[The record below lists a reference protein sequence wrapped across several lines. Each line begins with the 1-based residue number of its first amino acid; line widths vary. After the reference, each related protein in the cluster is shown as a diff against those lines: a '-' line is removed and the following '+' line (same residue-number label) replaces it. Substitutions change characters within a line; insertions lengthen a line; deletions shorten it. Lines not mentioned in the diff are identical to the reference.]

1 MTTSTPNWRRLGSD
15 AVYRGRMLQR
25 SAIMKAVRD
34 FFASRGFLEVE
45 TPILVAHP
53 GMEPHLEPFATGL
66 ADERGGTR
74 AGYLITSPE
83 YSLKKLLA
91 AGLPKIFE
99 ITRSFRNGEP
109 WGGTHNPEFSLIEW
123 YRAHD
128 DYRAL
133 MRDTEELVAEA
144 ALKVVGQTALNYQ
157 GQVVELAPAW
167 TRLSVAEAFDHY
179 CSLDLG
185 RGIDD
190 PEWFRSEVAGRGCT
204 IDGTDTFDDVFFK
217 LFLRDIE
224 PKLGQPE
231 TPGATAK
238 PVILYDYPRSM
249 AALARL
255 KPGDGRYAER
265 FEAYCLG
272 IELGNAFSEL
282 NDAAEQRQR
291 LVEEQELR
299 RQLGKPVLEL
309 DEQFLEAVGR
319 MPPSAGIAFGLDRL
333 VMLLTDAKDIRD
345 VLFFP
350 ASDLFGN

>member
-1 MTTSTPNWRRLGSD
+1 MPNNVPNWRRLSSD

-25 SAIMKAVRD
+25 SLIMRAVRE
-34 FFASRGFLEVE
+34 FFAGRGFLEVE
-45 TPILVAHP
+45 TPVLVAHP
-53 GMEPHLEPFATGL
+53 GMEPHLEPFETRL
-66 ADERGGTR
+66 TDERGGAR
-74 AGYLITSPE
+74 AGFLITSPE

-109 WGGTHNPEFSLIEW
+109 WGGTHNPEFTLIEW
-123 YRAHD
+123 YRARD
-128 DYRAL
+128 DYRSL
-133 MRDTEELVAEA
+133 MRDTEDLVADA
-144 ALKVVGQTALNYQ
+144 AMKLAGRTTIEYQ
-157 GQVVELAPAW
+157 GQRVELAPSW
-167 TRLSVAEAFDHY
+167 TRLSVAEAFDKF
-179 CSLDLG
+179 CGVDLG

-190 PEWFRSEVAGRGCT
+190 PEWFRTAVAERGCL
-204 IDGTDTFDDVFFK
+204 IDMTDTFDDVFFK

-224 PKLGQPE
+224 PKLGQPGD
-231 TPGATAK
+231 PGETAK
-238 PVILYDYPRSM
+238 PVILYDYPRTM

-255 KPGDGRYAER
+255 KPEDGRYAER

-282 NDAAEQRQR
+282 NDAAEQRRR

-299 RQLGKPVLEL
+299 RRLGKPAPAI
-309 DEQFLEAVGR
+309 DEQFLEAVGQ